1 MKILVLLGLLG
12 TTLSAPL
19 IPQRLLSASNSNE
32 LLLKLNNA
40 QLLPLQL
47 QGPFNSW
54 TPFSGVVQQ
63 QAQIPGL
70 PQFSLPTLEQLAG
83 LFPSQIPFSGQA
95 SFTQAAQAN
104 PLDPSQPQT
113 APQTQHGPNHVLPYV
128 IALKLP
134 QEQTQ
139 MLQYYPV
146 YVLLPWDQLQ
156 QTATQSPPLTGQQ
169 KFEEQVPVYNQYGY
183 IPQQAEPAT
192 PGRQQQ
198 PAFDPPLGTVPE
210 IAVLPAGGVIPYLQK
225 GMKSIRHDSGGVFMP
240 PASPKS
246 SKANVLTSTILP
258 PLTPELPEKKAK
270 TDSLREP

>member
-169 KFEEQVPVYNQYGY
+169 KFEEQ
-183 IPQQAEPAT
+183 AT